1 MKRKINK
8 KLILFSSL
16 ITLGLSSSI
25 IIASCTPNKSKTP
38 EKPKQGTENGRGSGS
53 MSGNNT
59 GGTTSGSTGGNNGN
73 GGSSKNNEQMNGL
86 GTQPQNPKNNG
97 GSSGSNTTPTT
108 PSANK
113 NANFSISLPSGEES
127 IALDPASDV
136 GYFKVNINKLNPQQN
151 LEDKV
156 LIVEIKDQNQQV
168 KKAFAELKIWK
179 ENEPITLLFVGLKQN
194 DKYTFNDVYVVN
206 KNDRNF
212 GEVSKDKQIKVV
224 IPSNLATKQIDV
236 KVQSNKKVLT
246 EEEKKKTPIKFILTE
261 KDGKLNLAAVPG
273 QTDVGTPIKDKYVR
287 LSLFQL
293 YQDQWTTSTK
303 LNTQIHKIENNN
315 IDISKIDISEFKEK
329 KDKIAI
335 FVDGIYDD
343 NKAVTPSSQY
353 RFDYEDPSALFTK
366 NDSLVL
372 IKDFGAN
379 NQQ

>member
-108 PSANK
+108 PTTPSANK

-127 IALDPASDV
+127 IALDPASNV
-136 GYFKVNINKLNPQQN
+136 GYLKVLLKKLKTEEK
-151 LEDKV
+151 LDDKF
-156 LIVEIKDQNQQV
+156 LIVEIKDQKQET
-168 KKAFAELKIWK
+168 KKSIIDLRIWK
-179 ENEPITLLFVGLKQN
+179 ENEPIVLEFLEIKEI
-194 DKYTFNDVYVVN
+194 DKFILNNVYIVN
-206 KNDRNF
+206 KKDNAF
-212 GEVSKDKQIKVV
+212 GQIPKDKQINVAV
-224 IPSNLATKQIDV
+224 PNDLASKQINV

-246 EEEKKKTPIKFILTE
+246 EEEKQKTPVKFILKE
-261 KDGKLNLAAVPG
+261 VNNKLDLSVIPSGDNI
-273 QTDVGTPIKDKYVR
+273 QTINDKYVR
-287 LSLFQL
+287 IRLFQL
-293 YQDQWTTSTK
+293 HQNEWTTNKK
-303 LNTQIHKIENNN
+303 LENQIHKIQNN
-315 IDISKIDISEFKEK
+315 KIDISNVDISDFKDK

-335 FVDGIYDD
+335 FVEGIYD
-343 NKAVTPSSQY
+343 NGQANVPSTQY
-353 RFDYEDPSALFTK
+353 RLDYEDEKALFTR
-366 NDSLVL
+366 NGDLVL
-372 IKDFGAN
+372 IKDFGLN
-379 NQQ
+379 E